1 MYRVCFQKHLL
12 ISNQP
17 DKTYIQFIYIQRL
30 EQVTRL
36 KVIRYLTYSISLLLT
51 GPVLVFTN
59 MSISYWT
66 GTGIH

>member
-36 KVIRYLTYSISLLLT
+36 KVIRYVPYIQYQSVT
-51 GPVLVFTN
+51 
-59 MSISYWT
+59 YWT
-66 GTGIH
+66 GPGIH